1 MLNPGTHIVF
11 LILFWFTDGFIEPGV
26 HFVSGKLPFTIWH
39 SVGVVKLV
47 TGDSEIDANDDNAV
61 VALEMV
67 FDLLPRFWWICWTWV
82 DSFWVLILFEGFWN
96 NPPNILSK
104 GPGNDNASVFW
115 KCWNIILDMV
125 DRIKSPAKKII
136 FKLRFTD
143 LM

>member
-1 MLNPGTHIVF
+1 M
-11 LILFWFTDGFIEPGV
+11 
-26 HFVSGKLPFTIWH
+26 HFGSDRLAFTIWH
-39 SVGVVKLV
+39 STGIVKFV
-47 TGDSEIDANDDNAV
+47 NGGREIDDNDNAV
-61 VALEMV
+61 VALELV
-67 FDLLPRFWWICWTWV
+67 FDLLPRFWWICWTEV
-82 DSFWVLILFEGFWN
+82 DSFWLLILFEGFWN